1 MGLASAISASLGLPS
16 GRGGSAANRSWYCS
30 HVACTSGAML
40 AQTSLACTSGA
51 MLAQTSLASSWG
63 GAGPALWPGF
73 WRGGGAMLHMA
84 VSLCASRW
92 IAPCS
97 EGEGQG

>member
-1 MGLASAISASLGLPS
+1 MGLASAISALLGLPS

-30 HVACTSGAML
+30 HV
-40 AQTSLACTSGA
+40 ACTSGA